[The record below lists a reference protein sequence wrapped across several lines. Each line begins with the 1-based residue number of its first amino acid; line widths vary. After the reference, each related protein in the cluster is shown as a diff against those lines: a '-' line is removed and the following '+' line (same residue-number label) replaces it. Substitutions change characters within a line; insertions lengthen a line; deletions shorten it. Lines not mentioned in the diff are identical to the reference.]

1 MSILGNGRKSE
12 KLILGFEYLASFSNS
27 SSHLTLKS
35 LRIMLL
41 AYLKIIC
48 ALTSSSTTSTTRRM
62 AILNRVVSA
71 VINAIALYT
80 NLADE
85 MSTVS
90 FEEFSEWYNNG
101 GSEIATWI
109 ELVDMEKWFALIPET
124 NETNDETNDDTN
136 ETNLLSLFTFN
147 LERYQE
153 LNRVL
158 ILSKFDTL
166 DPEDVF
172 ETFGDFVDGEYV
184 SKAQY
189 DECLRILIPANNNL
203 SAKQCQSFRILSHF
217 LSLRLGLLGFRASS
231 RDRIDSVS

>member
-1 MSILGNGRKSE
+1 MR
-12 KLILGFEYLASFSNS
+12 
-27 SSHLTLKS
+27 
-35 LRIMLL
+35 LRCTRISQTRCLL
-41 AYLKIIC
+41 
-48 ALTSSSTTSTTRRM
+48 S
-62 AILNRVVSA
+62 
-71 VINAIALYT
+71 
-80 NLADE
+80 
-85 MSTVS
+85 S
-90 FEEFSEWYNNG
+90 FEEFHSEWYNNG

-124 NETNDETNDDTN
+124 NETNDETEETKDTN

-189 DECLRILIPANNNL
+189 DECLRILIPANDNNL
-203 SAKQCQSFRILSHF
+203 SAKQCQKLSVTFSHIFF
-217 LSLRLGLLGFRASS
+217 LFDWDCSGFVRRA
-231 RDRIDSVS
+231 DRIGTQCLDKWEEESKTRNGIRRDGSRS